1 MVAREGICGMEVVEI
16 APPYDV
22 SDMTAQLGARAIM
35 DVLGTM
41 VEEGHLGSR
50 PSRQEREQRE
60 HEEREAKA
68 SEEES

>member
-1 MVAREGICGMEVVEI
+1 MEVVEI

-50 PSRQEREQRE
+50 PSRQEREPRE
-60 HEEREAKA
+60 TERTVEG
-68 SEEES
+68 

>member
-1 MVAREGICGMEVVEI
+1 
-16 APPYDV
+16 
-22 SDMTAQLGARAIM
+22 MTAQLGCRAIM

-50 PSRQEREQRE
+50 PSRQEQERKE

-68 SEEES
+68 REEEQE